1 MDQDMMVDYID
12 DPQQLLP
19 PGLMDGGRQTI
30 FVKPTKDLQKARGGG
45 GPQMNGMVVVEDEEE
60 EDDDIDDDEELR
72 RVFRRAASSAN
83 RAASP
88 EPMRRAA
95 SPEPIRGAASPEPIR
110 GAVMA
115 ASPPEPSRITS
126 QGRSRAAS
134 PGPSWAASPGPNR
147 ADSPASRA
155 ASPARSRPASARAS
169 RAASPGPSRAASPG
183 PSRAASPGP
192 SRAASPGPSRPP
204 SPELEAEARWER
216 EKLEEMGLLFPEYS
230 PDWMKEIIQGTVPS
244 TGTPRTSIEF
254 ARDRYR
260 YVPVSDIVIPSGRS
274 LYFVEYG
281 SCCQFFYLPAAHL

>member
-1 MDQDMMVDYID
+1 VLVLPPDHNNIMDQQDMMVDYID

-30 FVKPTKDLQKARGGG
+30 FVKPMKDLQKARGGGG

-60 EDDDIDDDEELR
+60 EDDDIDDEELR
-72 RVFRRAASSAN
+72 RVFRRAASPAN
-83 RAASP
+83 RAGSPEPMRGAASP
-88 EPMRRAA
+88 EPMRGAARAA
-95 SPEPIRGAASPEPIR
+95 SPEPN
-110 GAVMA
+110 
-115 ASPPEPSRITS
+115 RIAS

-147 ADSPASRA
+147 AASPASRA
-155 ASPARSRPASARAS
+155 ASPAGSRPASARAS

-230 PDWMKEIIQGTVPS
+230 PDWMKEIIQGTVPVPPC
-244 TGTPRTSIEF
+244 TNIEF
-254 ARDRYR
+254 AIGRYR
-260 YVPVSDIVIPSGRS
+260 YRYTVRYPTVYHYT
-274 LYFVEYG
+274 LCN
-281 SCCQFFYLPAAHL
+281 SCGQFCYLPAADGYL